1 MEGERHTEIWKVLD
15 HEHSLHVSCQNG
27 KDDRVQRHRATLV
40 LRTVAVVLALC
51 LAAAAQ
57 ELEPRAYSPSPVG
70 ANFLLLTFNRST
82 GGVTFDPT
90 IPVTDVSAHLNIPGL
105 GLGRTFG
112 IRGRQALVTAGL
124 PYVWGDVSGMVQE
137 SQGRITRSGLA
148 DCRIKL
154 SVNLL
159 GAPAQTPEEF
169 AKTQHREFLF
179 GTSLAVQPPTGQYDR
194 TKLINLGTNR
204 WAIKPEVGISY
215 PLKKLDLDFYAGA
228 LFFSENSAFYPGGS
242 SRTQNPITTLQAHAS
257 YTIRRQMWIAVDGT
271 WYVGGAASVNGGP
284 ASDEQN
290 NSRFGATVSLPL
302 TRRQSIK
309 VAYAAGATTRTGS
322 NFNTLS
328 VTWQFLWFGLR
339 P

>member
-1 MEGERHTEIWKVLD
+1 M
-15 HEHSLHVSCQNG
+15 
-27 KDDRVQRHRATLV
+27 
-40 LRTVAVVLALC
+40 AVVLALC

-70 ANFLLLTFNRST
+70 TNFLVLTFNRST
-82 GGVTFDPT
+82 GAVTFDPT
-90 IPVTDVSAHLNIPGL
+90 IPVTDVSAHLNAPAL

-112 IRGRQALVTAGL
+112 LWGRQALVTAGL
-124 PYVWGDVSGMVQE
+124 PYVWGDVEGMVEE

-148 DCRIKL
+148 DSRIKL
-154 SVNLL
+154 SVNLR

-169 AKTQHREFLF
+169 AKTRHREFLF
-179 GTSLAVQPPTGQYDR
+179 GTSLTVQPPTGQYNR
-194 TKLINLGTNR
+194 MKLINLGTNR

-215 PLKKLDLDFYAGA
+215 PLKKFDLDFYAGA
-228 LFFSENSAFYPGGS
+228 LFFTENSAFYPGGS

-271 WYVGGAASVNGGP
+271 WYVGGSASVNGGP
-284 ASDEQN
+284 AIGEQD
-290 NSRFGATVSLPL
+290 NSRFGATFSLPL
-302 TRRQSIK
+302 SKRQSIK
-309 VAYAAGATTRTGS
+309 VAYAAGATARTGS

-328 VTWQFLWFGLR
+328 VTWQFLWFGLK